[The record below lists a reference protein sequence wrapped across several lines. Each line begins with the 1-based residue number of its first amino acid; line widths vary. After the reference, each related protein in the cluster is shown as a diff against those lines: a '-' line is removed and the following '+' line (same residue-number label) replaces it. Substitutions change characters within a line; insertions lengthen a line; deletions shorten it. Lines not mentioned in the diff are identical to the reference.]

1 MKKEKRNFY
10 ALRDAEDV
18 GDQQATFLMGKK
30 RKNTIENDHAT
41 PCTFYSTE
49 MTNSQ
54 LMARMMANK
63 EHEKSKLWEFI
74 FLFCINVG

>member
-1 MKKEKRNFY
+1 MQKTWETSKRLSSW
-10 ALRDAEDV
+10 ARRE
-18 GDQQATFLMGKK
+18 
-30 RKNTIENDHAT
+30 KNTIENDHAT